1 MTMPRSMIFNA
12 LLLTLLVAVG
22 GVRVSDAAP
31 VRTAHVEA
39 ELVAEQSALMPGRPN
54 TVALR
59 LVMERGWHTYWQNAG
74 DSGLPTTLTWKLP
87 EGLKAGPIQWPAPR
101 ALPVGP
107 LVNYG
112 YQGEVLLLSD
122 ITTVPDFLSGK
133 TVTLSARADWLVCK
147 EICIPEG
154 ADLSLSL
161 PVIADASQVQRDPRW
176 NDAIAKARASLPRP
190 ADDWKVTATA
200 RGSTV
205 ELQWVPAAGRDS
217 AASLAGSHFFP
228 YAEGQIEA
236 AGPQSLTR
244 EGSQWHMSLPVA
256 SQRVGEFKRLAGVVV
271 SGDASVPRAL
281 AIDIPLA
288 GTVVAGSAA
297 PAIGAPALNL
307 ALGADSAL
315 SLGTAIFFA
324 LVGGLLLNLMPC
336 VFPVLS
342 LKVLGFATHRESNAA
357 MRHHGLAFGA
367 GVLVSFW
374 LLAGVLIGLRAAG
387 AQLGWGFQLQSPATI
402 AFLAVLFF
410 VLALNLSGVF
420 EVRQF
425 VPSSLATWNAKNP
438 LVNDALSGALAVVVA
453 SPCSAPFMGA
463 ALGYALAGPMLSTWI
478 VFTVLAIGMALPYV
492 LLAYFPTWRKRLPNP
507 GAWMLRLKQ
516 LLAFP
521 LYATVLWLAWV
532 LGAQLDNDAVLRLG
546 ASLLLIALSLWAWQT
561 MRTGGARGWGIAAAA
576 SIAGALAVGW
586 PVVGTSAM
594 DAESNV
600 AKRPAVDGPWQEYS
614 AARVAQLVAAGRPV
628 FVEFTA
634 AWCVTCQVNKR
645 LVLDTDTVRD
655 AFARRKV
662 ALLQADWTRR
672 DPAIGAALAAL
683 GRNGVPVY
691 VFFRP
696 GKEPLLLPEVLTKQD
711 IFDAIDT
718 PPAAAATQGAS
729 SHEQA
734 VTSPLLPST
743 GG

>member
-1 MTMPRSMIFNA
+1 MIFNA
-12 LLLTLLVAVG
+12 LVLTLLMAVG
-22 GVRVSDAAP
+22 AVRVSDAAP

-39 ELVAEQSALMPGRPN
+39 ELVAEQSALIPGRPN

-59 LVMERGWHTYWQNAG
+59 LVMARGWHTYWQNAG
-74 DSGLPTTLTWKLP
+74 DSGLPTTLAWKLP

-101 ALPVGP
+101 VLPVGP

-112 YQGEVLLLSD
+112 YEGEVLLLSD
-122 ITTVPDFLSGK
+122 IVTVPDFLSGK

-154 ADLSLSL
+154 ADLSLTL
-161 PVIADASQVQRDPRW
+161 PVIADAAQVTRDPRW
-176 NDAIAKARASLPRP
+176 IDAIAKARTSLPRP
-190 ADDWKVTATA
+190 ADAWNVTATG

-205 ELQWVPAAGRDS
+205 ELRLAPAAGQDS
-217 AASLAGSHFFP
+217 AASIAGSHFFP
-228 YAEGQIEA
+228 YVEGQIEA
-236 AGPQSLTR
+236 SGVQSLTQQ
-244 EGSQWHMSLPVA
+244 GKDWSMSLPVA
-256 SQRVGEFKRLAGVVV
+256 SQRVGEFRRVTGILVR
-271 SGDASVPRAL
+271 GDASEPRAL
-281 AIDIPLA
+281 AIDVPLA
-288 GTVVAGSAA
+288 GTVVAGSPV
-297 PAIGAPALNL
+297 PALTAPALNL
-307 ALGADSAL
+307 TPLAGGVDTTL
-315 SLGTAIFFA
+315 SLGTAVFFA

-342 LKVLGFATHRESNAA
+342 LKVLGFATHRENNAA

-367 GVLVSFW
+367 GVMVSFW

-387 AQLGWGFQLQSPATI
+387 AQLGWGFQLQSPTMI
-402 AFLAVLFF
+402 AALAVLFF

-438 LVNDALSGALAVVVA
+438 LLNDALSGALAVVVA

-492 LLAYFPTWRKRLPNP
+492 LLAYFPTWRKRLPKP

-546 ASLLLIALSLWAWQT
+546 ASLLLIALGLWAWQT
-561 MRTGGARGWGIAAAA
+561 MRTGGARGWGIAALA

-594 DAESNV
+594 DAGSNV
-600 AKRPAVDGPWQEYS
+600 AKRPAADGPWQEYS
-614 AARVAQLVAAGRPV
+614 AARVAQLVEAGRPV

-645 LVLDTDTVRD
+645 LVLDTDAVRD
-655 AFARRKV
+655 VFARRKV

-718 PPAAAATQGAS
+718 PQSAATLDTPLS
-729 SHEQA
+729 EQA
-734 VTSPLLPST
+734 PTSRLIPST

>member
-1 MTMPRSMIFNA
+1 
-12 LLLTLLVAVG
+12 
-22 GVRVSDAAP
+22 
-31 VRTAHVEA
+31 
-39 ELVAEQSALMPGRPN
+39 
-54 TVALR
+54 
-59 LVMERGWHTYWQNAG
+59 
-74 DSGLPTTLTWKLP
+74 
-87 EGLKAGPIQWPAPR
+87 
-101 ALPVGP
+101 
-107 LVNYG
+107 
-112 YQGEVLLLSD
+112 
-122 ITTVPDFLSGK
+122 
-133 TVTLSARADWLVCK
+133 
-147 EICIPEG
+147 
-154 ADLSLSL
+154 
-161 PVIADASQVQRDPRW
+161 
-176 NDAIAKARASLPRP
+176 LPRP
-190 ADDWKVTATA
+190 ADEWNVTATG
-200 RGSTV
+200 RGSTL
-205 ELQWVPAAGRDS
+205 ELHLAPAAGHDS
-217 AASLAGSHFFP
+217 AASIAGSHFFP
-228 YAEGQIEA
+228 YVEGQIEA
-236 AGPQSLTR
+236 SGVQSLTHQ
-244 EGSQWHMSLPVA
+244 GTDWSMSLPVA
-256 SQRVGEFKRLAGVVV
+256 SQRVGEFRRVAGVLV
-271 SGDASVPRAL
+271 SGDASAPRAL
-281 AIDIPLA
+281 AIDVPLA
-288 GTVVAGSAA
+288 GTVVAGSTA
-297 PAIGAPALNL
+297 PALTAPALNL
-307 ALGADSAL
+307 TPATGGADTTL
-315 SLGTAIFFA
+315 SLGTAVFFA

-342 LKVLGFATHRESNAA
+342 LKVLGFATHRENNAA

-367 GVLVSFW
+367 GVMVSFW

-387 AQLGWGFQLQSPATI
+387 AQLGWGFQLQSPVTI
-402 AFLAVLFF
+402 AGLAVLFF

-492 LLAYFPTWRKRLPNP
+492 LLAYFPTWRKRLPKP

-546 ASLLLIALSLWAWQT
+546 ASLLLIALGLWAWQT
-561 MRTGGARGWGIAAAA
+561 MRTGGARGWGIAAVA

-600 AKRPAVDGPWQEYS
+600 AKRPAADGPWQEYS

-645 LVLDTDTVRD
+645 LVLDTDAVRD
-655 AFARRKV
+655 VFARRKV

-718 PPAAAATQGAS
+718 PQSANGGG
-729 SHEQA
+729 
-734 VTSPLLPST
+734 VIPST

>member
-1 MTMPRSMIFNA
+1 
-12 LLLTLLVAVG
+12 
-22 GVRVSDAAP
+22 
-31 VRTAHVEA
+31 
-39 ELVAEQSALMPGRPN
+39 
-54 TVALR
+54 
-59 LVMERGWHTYWQNAG
+59 VMERGWHTYWQNAG

-87 EGLKAGPIQWPAPR
+87 EGLKAGPIRWPAPR

-112 YQGEVLLLSD
+112 YEGEVLLLSD
-122 ITTVPDFLSGK
+122 IATVPDFLSGK

-154 ADLSLSL
+154 ADLSLTL
-161 PVIADASQVQRDPRW
+161 PVIADAAQVTRDPRW
-176 NDAIAKARASLPRP
+176 IDAIAKTRTSLPRP
-190 ADDWKVTATA
+190 ADAWNVTATG

-205 ELQWVPAAGRDS
+205 ELHLAPAAGQDS
-217 AASLAGSHFFP
+217 AASIAGSHFFP
-228 YAEGQIEA
+228 YVEGQIEA
-236 AGPQSLTR
+236 SGVQSLTHQ
-244 EGSQWHMSLPVA
+244 GTDWSLSLPVA
-256 SQRVGEFKRLAGVVV
+256 SQRVGEFRRVAGVLV
-271 SGDASVPRAL
+271 SGDASARRAL
-281 AIDIPLA
+281 AIDVPLA
-288 GTVVAGSAA
+288 GTVVAGST
-297 PAIGAPALNL
+297 APALTAP
-307 ALGADSAL
+307 ALKLTPPASGADATL
-315 SLGTAIFFA
+315 SLGAATFFA

-342 LKVLGFATHRESNAA
+342 LKVLGFATHRENNAA

-367 GVLVSFW
+367 GVMVSFW
-374 LLAGVLIGLRAAG
+374 LLAGILIGLRAAG
-387 AQLGWGFQLQSPATI
+387 AQLGWGFQLQSPAMI
-402 AFLAVLFF
+402 ATLAVLFF

-492 LLAYFPTWRKRLPNP
+492 LLAYFPAWRKRLPKP

-546 ASLLLIALSLWAWQT
+546 ASLLLIALGLWAWQT
-561 MRTGGARGWGIAAAA
+561 MRTGGARGWGIAAVA

-600 AKRPAVDGPWQEYS
+600 AKRPAADGPWQEYS
-614 AARVAQLVAAGRPV
+614 AARVAQLVEAGRPV

-645 LVLDTDTVRD
+645 LVLDTDAVRD
-655 AFARRKV
+655 VFARRKV

-718 PPAAAATQGAS
+718 PQSAATLDAPLN
-729 SHEQA
+729 EQA
-734 VTSPLLPST
+734 PRSRLIPST